1 MSMNNNN
8 RKKIITPTSS
18 DNNTDIFIRQ
28 EELYQH
34 QIKQLNE
41 SYIKTINSLKEENRY
56 LKQSND
62 LLIKKINELVSR
74 LSDLT

>member
-1 MSMNNNN
+1 MNNNN